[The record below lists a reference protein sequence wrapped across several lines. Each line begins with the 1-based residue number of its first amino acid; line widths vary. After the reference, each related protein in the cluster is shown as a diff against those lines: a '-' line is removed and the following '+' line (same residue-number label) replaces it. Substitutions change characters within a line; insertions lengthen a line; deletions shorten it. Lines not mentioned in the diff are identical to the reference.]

1 MLAGYGAD
9 EEEAK
14 ACAFDLDLVGGIG
27 AVEALEDSFEFG
39 GGYPEAFVCDG
50 HDGVGVFLDAEAAG
64 DGDAVGGVFDGVVEE
79 VEDGGA

>member
-14 ACAFDLDLVGGIG
+14 ACAFDFDLVCGVG
-27 AVEALEDSFEFG
+27 AIEALEDSFEFVG
-39 GGYPEAFVCDG
+39 GDPEAFVCDRD
-50 HDGVGVFLDAEAAG
+50 DGVGVFLDAEAAG